1 MPNALDPNNVGQ
13 PIGFMV
19 RREDLVFVMKIGAD
33 EICAQ
38 LTPQAALE
46 LARDLLVAGLE
57 HAEARAMQRMN
68 ADAVAAGVI
77 GKASSH

>member
-1 MPNALDPNNVGQ
+1 MPNILDPANVGQ
-13 PIGFMV
+13 PIGFLV
-19 RREDLVFVMKIGAD
+19 RREDLVLVMKVGTD

-38 LTPQAALE
+38 LSPQAALE
-46 LARDLLVAGLE
+46 IARDLLVAGLE
-57 HAEARAMQRMN
+57 HAEARAMQRVN